1 MCLCLRKHSS
11 FSPRKYEVEYDK
23 QRRNAVFQSG
33 IDISDRIQ
41 LDPKT
46 QEEEHLIRTAIENND
61 FMTKILFGDILKAVI
76 PTMYKRF
83 INAGDV
89 IIKEGNKGSHMYV
102 SITGKFEISNQ
113 NFKNTFEDVRV
124 FGELAIIYDAK
135 RLATIKALTDAEI
148 WVLDAVTYQQVLRR
162 YNVKEQE
169 ERVNFLIKNDILK
182 NAGEKVLKS
191 AANSLK
197 SESFAGDTAIV
208 TEGEKGD
215 KFYIVRAG
223 TVTVTK
229 KGENFIQTHGK
240 GYCFGERALLEET
253 CRQATVTANPPLVE
267 CLTLS
272 RKSFFELT
280 EYLKVIPPKLSVA
293 KPNIYQDIKLDDL
306 KICFTLGIGGFGRI
320 ELVKHNE
327 TNKLFAL
334 KYMSK
339 IDVVRDMRQQH
350 AINERKQI
358 QCSSPFILDMYKTFR
373 DNKFVYYLLE
383 ACLAGDLW
391 HILYKEIPDKRFK
404 EKEAKFIV
412 GCVLE
417 AIEYLHSNEII
428 FRDLKPENVLLTS
441 NGYFKLTDFGYAKK
455 LPRFEK
461 TFTFAGTIEYVA
473 PEVASK
479 KSYDR
484 AVDIW
489 TIGIFTFE
497 MLCGKT
503 PFAGSR
509 ESSIFKKIL
518 DGIEKINFP
527 NFVPAAA
534 KDLVLKLCRRNPQNR
549 LGMDEGIAKIKS
561 HRWFNGFNWSKLQNL
576 EMVSPFMAR
585 AKKNRNPDMFTPDKN
600 IPEDELS
607 GWDEEF
613 Q

>member
-306 KICFTLGIGGFGRI
+306 KICFTL
-320 ELVKHNE
+320 
-327 TNKLFAL
+327 
-334 KYMSK
+334 
-339 IDVVRDMRQQH
+339 
-350 AINERKQI
+350 
-358 QCSSPFILDMYKTFR
+358 
-373 DNKFVYYLLE
+373 
-383 ACLAGDLW
+383 AGDLW